1 MNLNDI
7 NKQINNYMSPELIN
21 NIKQND
27 IIIINFDIFKSNIF
41 SIGLLILIIN
51 YF

>member
-27 IIIINFDIFKSNIF
+27 IIIIKFDIFKSNIF
-41 SIGLLILIIN
+41 SIGLLILFIN
-51 YF
+51 